1 MPIASPVQGVLAGTS
16 VRHVDEEPSPR
27 PTTPLHPAYCVIAAP
42 VCALLAVIALVVSA
56 DGGPPAGDWTRLA
69 LALVGGGAGGVL
81 AVRRRHDRL
90 GPLTLAVAAAG
101 AIGSLAAAFA
111 RYGDLGD
118 GSRDLS
124 ILVEKLAIGVLL
136 ALAYHL
142 LLALPEG
149 RLGSRRRRR
158 GVVFAYA
165 AGLVT
170 AIVLYAQR
178 ADDPWWPIVTY
189 SVITALSS
197 LPAAHG
203 RYRRVGAAERRRMQW
218 VGWSFAVVVE
228 VVLVVVALDV
238 LADWPHH
245 TLTITGAA
253 SAVIPISLCAGASS
267 RLVTRIDRTLAA
279 TVALAGLTTLV
290 IAVYFVVVLGLGRAP
305 RRNERSLVLL
315 SMAAAGVCAL
325 LYAPARLRLTT
336 IANRLVYGERVA
348 PEETL
353 RGFGARLTRATPM
366 DELLLQLVESL
377 RRTMAASAAEVW
389 TGTSGRLDLA
399 AAVPHRDPPPLI
411 IDRASLPVV
420 ARAGVA
426 GGTWIDVWLP
436 ALTAGR
442 AGGSITRVAPI
453 AHAGELLGLI
463 VVQRRADAEPF
474 GEDDDSVL
482 AELARQVG
490 LALHNVQL
498 DSALQASLDEL
509 RNKNDELQQS
519 RARIVAAGDA
529 ERRKLERNLHDG
541 AQQHLVALAIK
552 ARLAADA
559 IDDDPDDAKSMLD
572 ELRADIQEAV
582 QELRALA
589 HGIFPPLLMSGG
601 LVDALPAAAARGAIP
616 MEVDVE
622 AHTRYPTE
630 IEAAI
635 YFCCLEAMQNAAK
648 HAGVDAT
655 VEIRVWETDTELCF
669 SVADNGHGFDLS
681 TTSTDGHG
689 FVNMRDRLGAFGGT
703 LTIDSAIGRGTTIG
717 GQIPR

>member
-1 MPIASPVQGVLAGTS
+1 MPVASPVQGVLSGTS
-16 VRHVDEEPSPR
+16 VRHLDDEPRPR

-42 VCALLAVIALVVSA
+42 VCLLLAGLALATSA
-56 DGGPPAGDWTRLA
+56 DGGPTGGEWVRLA
-69 LALVGGGAGGVL
+69 LVVVWAGAGGVL

-90 GPLTLAVAAAG
+90 GPLVLTIAGSIAVGTLASA
-101 AIGSLAAAFA
+101 LA
-111 RYGDLGD
+111 RYADITD
-118 GSRDLS
+118 GERDLAT
-124 ILVEKLAIGVLL
+124 LVEKLAIGALL
-136 ALAYHL
+136 ALSYHL

-158 GVVFAYA
+158 GVAFAYG
-165 AGLVT
+165 AGVVT
-170 AIVLYAQR
+170 AVVLYVQR
-178 ADDPWWPIVTY
+178 DSDPWWPIVTY

-197 LPAAHG
+197 LPAAHA
-203 RYRRVGAAERRRMQW
+203 RYRQVGAKERRRMQW

-228 VVLVVVALDV
+228 IVLVGIALDV

-245 TLTITGAA
+245 MLSVTGAA
-253 SAVIPISLCAGASS
+253 SGLLPIALCAGASS
-267 RLVTRIDRTLAA
+267 RLVARIDRTLAA
-279 TVALAGLTTLV
+279 TVALAGVTTLV

-305 RRNERSLVLL
+305 RRDERSLVLL

-325 LYAPARLRLTT
+325 LYAPARVRLTAF
-336 IANRLVYGERVA
+336 ANRLVYGERVA

-353 RGFGARLTRATPM
+353 RTFGARLTRATPM

-377 RRTMAASAAEVW
+377 RRTMAVSAAEVW
-389 TGTSGRLDLA
+389 TGSGGRLDLA
-399 AAVPHRDPPPLI
+399 AGVPHRGAPTFSVDK
-411 IDRASLPVV
+411 ASLPVV
-420 ARAGVA
+420 ARAGVV

-436 ALTAGR
+436 DLFGQR
-442 AGGSITRVAPI
+442 GSDITRVAPI

-463 VVQRRADAEPF
+463 VVRRKADAEPF
-474 GEDDDSVL
+474 SEEDDSVL

-498 DSALQASLDEL
+498 DSALQASLEEL
-509 RNKNDELQQS
+509 QQKNVELQQS

-559 IDDDPDDAKSMLD
+559 IDDDPDDAKSMLE
-572 ELRADIQEAV
+572 ELRTDIQEAV
-582 QELRALA
+582 QELRVLA

-601 LVDALPAAAARGAIP
+601 LVEALPTAAARAAIP
-616 MEVDVE
+616 VDVDIE
-622 AHTRYPTE
+622 TRVRYPTD

-648 HAGVDAT
+648 HAGDGASVR
-655 VEIRVWETDTELCF
+655 IRVWEADSELRF
-669 SVADNGHGFDLS
+669 SVADNGLGFDM
-681 TTSTDGHG
+681 TTSSGDGHG

-703 LTIDSAIGRGTTIG
+703 LTVDSALGHGTTVG